1 MAGAE
6 LPGVII
12 NVMRGDLVWAV
23 FSRKADYKQ
32 VTRGGGNGDYYCLAF
47 APETLQETVDIIKEA
62 FALADLYRN
71 PVMIAVDGLIGQMME
86 PVDVDRP
93 IPDYD
98 LPEKNWAANGTMG
111 KRERNIV
118 NSLYLKPVELEE
130 HSLRLF
136 KKYQTM
142 KEKEQRYEIVN
153 GEDAEIMI
161 VAYGTMA
168 RICRSAIETLREQG
182 VKVGLLRP
190 ISIWPYPE
198 KAFDELSPTVKD
210 CLRANCRPDR

>member
-1 MAGAE
+1 M
-6 LPGVII
+6 L
-12 NVMRGDLVWAV
+12 
-23 FSRKADYKQ
+23 
-32 VTRGGGNGDYYCLAF
+32 
-47 APETLQETVDIIKEA
+47 TVRFRI
-62 FALADLYRN
+62 
-71 PVMIAVDGLIGQMME
+71 MIC
-86 PVDVDRP
+86 R
-93 IPDYD
+93 
-98 LPEKNWAANGTMG
+98 KNWAANGTMG

-198 KAFDELSPTVKD
+198 KAFDELSPTVKGLLTCELSTGQMID
-210 CLRANCRPDR
+210 DVKIANRGRLPIGFFGRTGGMLPETEEIVAAVLDMLKELRHE